1 MNHLKINAS
10 WILFAAAFSTA
21 WQVQPET
28 FSHKVTDSYEV
39 TGASKIWVEGTSTIR
54 NWTCEA
60 RETEGSVRMTWED
73 GFTPVIESVQ
83 ISIPVGKMDCGNGA
97 MDKKLR
103 KALKF
108 KETPNM
114 LFELNEAFA
123 VTEADADSIE
133 VTTDGFLMIAGQ
145 TRRIQLTQ
153 YASILDDGSII
164 FRGSIPISMK
174 DYNIKRPSAL
184 LGTIK
189 AGNDV
194 VIYFELVVARIQDAS

>member
-1 MNHLKINAS
+1 
-10 WILFAAAFSTA
+10 
-21 WQVQPET
+21 
-28 FSHKVTDSYEV
+28 
-39 TGASKIWVEGTSTIR
+39 
-54 NWTCEA
+54 
-60 RETEGSVRMTWED
+60 
-73 GFTPVIESVQ
+73 
-83 ISIPVGKMDCGNGA
+83 
-97 MDKKLR
+97 
-103 KALKF
+103 
-108 KETPNM
+108 M

-153 YASILDDGSII
+153 YASVLDDGSVI

-194 VIYFELVVARIQDAS
+194 VIYFELVVARTQDAS